1 MATCRTT
8 CRTQTWTR
16 WTIARSCGV
25 CQPVCSMR
33 SYAAASELCSPYFA
47 WAAMGSLLLPGAG
60 SGASKSNSAEGGI
73 GSVFDAR
80 VNFFLFC
87 LFPGTSRCWRSPVA
101 L

>member
-1 MATCRTT
+1 
-8 CRTQTWTR
+8 
-16 WTIARSCGV
+16 
-25 CQPVCSMR
+25 MR
-33 SYAAASELCSPYFA
+33 SYVTVSKLCSLYFA
-47 WAAMGSLLLPGAG
+47 VAAMGFLLLPGVG
-60 SGASKSNSAEGGI
+60 SGASKSNSAEGDI